1 MKPACLA
8 VTDTSGRPEMR
19 QAMQAAINHCL
30 EYGRQLAAENPH
42 YGSEIIEQTNVSIGN
57 AQLMTNA
64 WLP

>member
-1 MKPACLA
+1 M
-8 VTDTSGRPEMR
+8 SRGHGYFRPFGNAAGNASR
-19 QAMQAAINHCL
+19 QNHCL
-30 EYGRQLAAENPH
+30 EYGRQLAAENPR

>member
-8 VTDTSGRPEMR
+8 VTDTSGRSEMR
-19 QAMQAAINHCL
+19 QAMQAAKTIVF
-30 EYGRQLAAENPH
+30 EYGRQLAAENPR